1 MARRTICYAAF
12 ALFLMAILSCS
23 AFAAATQGGFQ
34 TAPSATGGGF
44 SGSGVSV
51 STVEQALTMRDD
63 AWVILRGNIVQHVG
77 KDKYLFQDATG
88 SIRVEI
94 DHDEWGGQIVTPAD
108 LVEIKGEIDK
118 DWNSVEVEVEH
129 IAKVQ

>member
-1 MARRTICYAAF
+1 
-12 ALFLMAILSCS
+12 MAILSCS